1 MVHVMPD
8 DWTRMLA
15 VVAHP
20 DDLEYSAA
28 SAVARWTGE
37 ERQVSYLLVTRGEA
51 GIHGLDPGMAG
62 PLREDE
68 QRNSARLVGVD
79 DVTFLDHADGTVQYT
94 LELRRD
100 IARHIRRVR
109 PHVVLTTTGETTFG
123 ERSVNHADHRHV
135 ALAVLDA
142 GRDAANRWIHP
153 ELLDE
158 GLDPWNGLEY
168 VYAVGATEPTHGV
181 DVTAWVDAG
190 IASLSA
196 HSAYLAGLA
205 REFDPSQF
213 VRSFTAQ
220 MGAQL
225 GVHHA
230 VTFER
235 FQLAGV

>member
-28 SAVARWTGE
+28 SAVARWTSE
-37 ERQVSYLLVTRGEA
+37 HKQVSYLLATRGEA
-51 GIHGLDPGMAG
+51 GVHGLNPDTAG
-62 PLREDE
+62 PIREAE
-68 QRNSARLVGVD
+68 QRTSAGLVGLA

-94 LELRRD
+94 VGLRRD

-109 PHVVLTTTGETTFG
+109 PHVVLTTTGETTSG

-142 GRDAANRWIHP
+142 ARDAANRWVHP

-158 GLDPWNGLEY
+158 GLDRGT
-168 VYAVGATEPTHGV
+168 GSSTST
-181 DVTAWVDAG
+181 
-190 IASLSA
+190 
-196 HSAYLAGLA
+196 
-205 REFDPSQF
+205 R
-213 VRSFTAQ
+213 
-220 MGAQL
+220 
-225 GVHHA
+225 
-230 VTFER
+230 
-235 FQLAGV
+235 